1 MNHLPKPQPEALAHS
16 IRVSERIAE
25 RLVLARGWLSFAEY
39 MRLALYEPGLGYYSA
54 GASKF
59 GSTGDFVTAPEI
71 SPLFA
76 EVVAGQIDLV
86 LRGLRQG
93 DLLELGPGTGAFAAG
108 AIDAFNRCGTPIER
122 YRMLE
127 VSADLRERQTER
139 LARVGQ
145 VRPLREWCD
154 RLPEA
159 FSGVIFGNE
168 ILDALPC
175 ERFVTRDGQYW
186 RLGVG
191 LAVESS
197 SSEPRFEWRVR
208 PADGS
213 APGDDEFRQEAAH
226 LQQSLRVQG
235 VALPNDYC
243 GEWQVGLDGWFES
256 MAASL
261 KQGVMLLADYGLPR
275 VQLYH
280 PERTRGSLRCYYRHH
295 AHDDPFLWP
304 GLNDIT
310 AWVDFTRVAEAAERA
325 GLRVQGFTTQMAFLA
340 GGGIEQAMSRA
351 LETVNSVSAGMTTT
365 EQAQLASG
373 LRRLLMPG
381 EMGESVKF
389 MMLGRGD
396 EVDLSAF
403 ALRDLRHT
411 L

>member
-1 MNHLPKPQPEALAHS
+1 MTHLPKPQPEALAHS

-25 RLVLARGWLSFAEY
+25 RLVLARGWLSFAEF
-39 MRLALYEPGLGYYSA
+39 MQLALYEPGLGYYSA

-59 GSTGDFVTAPEI
+59 GDAGDFVTAPEI

-76 EVVAGQIDLV
+76 EVVAEQIDLT
-86 LRGLRQG
+86 LRTVDSG

-108 AIDAFNRCGTPIER
+108 AIDVFNRCGTPIKR

-127 VSADLRERQTER
+127 VSADLRERQAER
-139 LARVGQ
+139 LARVRHA
-145 VRPLREWCD
+145 RPSREWCD

-175 ERFVTRDGQYW
+175 ERFVTHDDQYW

-191 LAVESS
+191 LASESS
-197 SSEPRFEWRVR
+197 SGEPRFEWRVR

-213 APGDDEFRQEAAH
+213 APGDDEFRREAAH
-226 LQQSLRVQG
+226 LQQSLRALG
-235 VALPNDYC
+235 IELPNDYC

-256 MAASL
+256 MATSL
-261 KQGVMLLADYGLPR
+261 TSGVMLLADYGLPR
-275 VQLYH
+275 SQLYH
-280 PERTRGSLRCYYRHH
+280 PDRARGSLRCYYRHH

-325 GLRVQGFTTQMAFLA
+325 GLQVQGFTTQMAFLA
-340 GGGIEQAMSRA
+340 GGGIEQAMARA
-351 LETVNSVSAGMTTT
+351 LDAES
-365 EQAQLASG
+365 LASSGARVAEQSKLAGG

-389 MMLGRGD
+389 VMLGRGD
-396 EVDLSAF
+396 EIDLPAF